1 MPEKAG
7 KAERVFKLRDGLRIH
22 SLPLVGQSKVPSRYR
37 EARIQL
43 ECFLAL
49 LDRLDVLTRMVKA
62 VCPACIYDE
71 RERIKLLCS
80 LVPVIPSLQVKL
92 ICLSVLRVMFCKPLL
107 FFPAQLQPQLL

>member
-71 RERIKLLCS
+71 RERIKLLCQFAFFEAFLVS
-80 LVPVIPSLQVKL
+80 AHGSQELCVPVVICRVARVK
-92 ICLSVLRVMFCKPLL
+92 RD
-107 FFPAQLQPQLL
+107 